1 MSQNVIIALKIMGQG
16 MAGIFVSILLI
27 MLVISLIQKFSKTE
41 KESYPKKGRLISQ
54 ASFAFCMF
62 LFHFPWK

>member
-16 MAGIFVSILLI
+16 MAGIFVS

-41 KESYPKKGRLISQ
+41 KES
-54 ASFAFCMF
+54 
-62 LFHFPWK
+62 